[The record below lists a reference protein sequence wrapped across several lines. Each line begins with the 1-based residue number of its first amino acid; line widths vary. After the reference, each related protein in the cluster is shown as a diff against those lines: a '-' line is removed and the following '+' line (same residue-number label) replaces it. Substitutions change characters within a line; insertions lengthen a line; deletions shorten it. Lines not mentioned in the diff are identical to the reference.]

1 MRIAILTL
9 AALSLAA
16 GGAAAAIYFVD
27 AAGTG
32 DYATIQAAVNAV
44 AANSIV
50 ELADGTYTGAG
61 NRDIDFLGKALTLR
75 SASGRPAGCVIDCQG
90 AGRGFNF
97 HTAETGASVVKGL
110 TIRNGYAA
118 DYGGGVYC
126 SGASP
131 SILNCVIADCE
142 ADVRGGGI
150 YGVNAQPVVN
160 GCVISGNTAQ
170 YGGGVAYWSQGGD
183 FWNDLFTG
191 NSADYGDAVYL
202 SGPDIHVRS
211 CTFDTNYGRNYDSA
225 LYGASGA
232 GFTITNSIVWN
243 NDGYPMIRNAVVSYS
258 CILGDGF
265 SGTGNIDANPQFASG
280 PAGGWYL
287 ATTSPCVGTGSAAA
301 TAITFTTG
309 DGTVAM
315 SRLTTRADETN
326 DSGTVDMGYHHGHAN
341 VIYVPD
347 RYATIQAALDNAF
360 SGERVVV
367 RDGNYYERVDFHGRA
382 IELASEHG
390 VSVTRIGGTGAG
402 STVTFAAGEGRG
414 SILRGFMVSGGVAN
428 TGGGIYVDSTAPS
441 IRLCDIAGNQATNSG
456 GGVGGAFSRLEL
468 LTTSVRLNTAGSGGG
483 GLWIGGAGSKPV
495 LSHVFLEE
503 NAAGTAGGGASFA
516 WATATLNQCLVARNT
531 AAQGGG
537 IDAYGTHLDVNSCT
551 VADNGA
557 STGSGGGLLCD
568 SGPLDL
574 ANTIIAFNN
583 RSGAAT
589 AVTCVSGVTVTA
601 SCCDVFGNTGGDW
614 TGCLAGLGG
623 TAGNFSLDPLFCDPA
638 GGDYG
643 LHANSMCAPA
653 MNPGCGSIGFTTA
666 TCAPEIYTV
675 RADGLGEYATLQAAI
690 DAAFDG
696 IIVQAAPGTYTGT
709 GNRDLD
715 FKGKAITV
723 ESESGD
729 AADTIIDCQ
738 GSTGDPHRGFL
749 FHSGEDST
757 SLLRNFTI
765 RGGRTGTSGTGA
777 GICCV
782 DGSGPKVEGC
792 ALHQNGAYDGGGLYC
807 YQSNPIVAGCS
818 FTNCTASDAGG
829 AIAAHT
835 AAPEVRGCTFSSNWA
850 YWGGGVLSDYR
861 AGTRLYGCQLLSNT
875 TQSMGGAILTSE
887 STSRTEA
894 RNCVF
899 QNNASGDQGGAI
911 YGRNGSIT
919 TVSGCTFMDNTATT
933 GGAIRLF
940 NAAAG
945 NFTNSIVWAQAGF
958 TTPVVALQT
967 SAAASFACCDV
978 RGGLAGIVKDGSS
991 TVSWGAGNLDAD
1003 PQFCGA
1009 SQGFLGLRS
1018 TSPCAER
1025 NNPGCG
1031 LIGADER
1038 VCSATGVDDDPPPAQ
1053 APAGVRLLAAAPNPF
1068 NPRTTIR
1075 FELPAAGT
1083 VRLAVHGLDG
1093 RLVATLVSGEL
1104 LAGEHEAV
1112 WDGRDRAGRPAASG
1126 VYICRLEAGGV
1137 VRAQRVALLK

>member
-9 AALSLAA
+9 AALSLAV

-44 AANSIV
+44 SANSII
-50 ELADGTYTGAG
+50 ELAEGTYTGAG
-61 NRDIDFLGKALTLR
+61 NRDIDFLGKALTIR
-75 SASGRPAGCVIDCQG
+75 SASGRPASCVIDCQG

-110 TIRNGYAA
+110 TVRNGYAA

-142 ADVRGGGI
+142 AEVRGGGI
-150 YGVNAQPVVN
+150 YGVNAQPTVN
-160 GCVISGNTAQ
+160 NCVISGNTAQ
-170 YGGGVAYWSQGGD
+170 YGGGVAYWSQGGH

-202 SGPDIHVRS
+202 SGPDIYVRS

-225 LYGASGA
+225 LYGASGG

-258 CILGDGF
+258 CIYGDGF

-287 ATTSPCVGTGSAAA
+287 ATTSPCVSTGSAAA
-301 TAITFTTG
+301 SAVAFTAG

-341 VIYVPD
+341 IIYVPD
-347 RYATIQAALDNAF
+347 RYGTIQAALDNAF

-402 STVTFAAGEGRG
+402 STVTFAAQEGRG
-414 SILRGFMVSGGVAN
+414 SILQGFTVSGGVAN

-441 IRLCDIAGNQATNSG
+441 IRLCHIAANQATNSG
-456 GGVGGAFSRLEL
+456 GGVGGAFSRLSLQNTE
-468 LTTSVRLNTAGSGGG
+468 VVLNTAGSGGG
-483 GLWIGGAGSKPV
+483 IWIGGAGSKPS
-495 LSHVFLEE
+495 LSYVSLEK
-503 NAAGTAGGGASFA
+503 NAADHGGGASFA
-516 WATATLNQCLVARNT
+516 WASVTMDHCLVVHNT
-531 AAQGGG
+531 ADEGGG
-537 IDAYGTHLDVNSCT
+537 IDAYGTHLEVANCT
-551 VADNGA
+551 LVDNFA
-557 STGSGGGLLCD
+557 SVGSGEGILFDTGT
-568 SGPLDL
+568 LDL
-574 ANTIIAFNN
+574 VNTIIAFNH
-583 RSGAAT
+583 GWDTAA
-589 AVTCVSGVTVTA
+589 AVACVSSVTVTA
-601 SCCDVFGNTGGDW
+601 SCCDIYGNAGGDW
-614 TGCLAGLGG
+614 TDCLAGLDG
-623 TAGNFSLDPLFCDPA
+623 ADCNFSLDPLFC
-638 GGDYG
+638 GVLGETYG

-675 RADGLGEYATLQAAI
+675 RADGTGEYPTLQAAI

-696 IIVQAAPGTYTGT
+696 IIVQVAAGTYTGT

-729 AADTIIDCQ
+729 PADTIIDCQ
-738 GSTGDPHRGFL
+738 GSTTDPHRGL
-749 FHSGEDST
+749 FFHTGEDST
-757 SLLRNFTI
+757 SVLRNVTI
-765 RGGRTGTSGTGA
+765 RGGRTSTSGSGA
-777 GICCV
+777 GLYCV
-782 DGSGPKVEGC
+782 GGSGPKVEGC
-792 ALHQNGAYDGGGLYC
+792 VFFQNGASDGGGIYC
-807 YQSNPIVAGCS
+807 YQSDPIVVSCS
-818 FTNCTASDAGG
+818 FTDCTASNAGG

-835 AAPEVRGCTFSSNWA
+835 ATPEVRGCTFSSNWA

-861 AGTRLYGCQLLSNT
+861 AGTRLYNCEIRSNST
-875 TQSMGGAILTSE
+875 NNLGGAILTSE
-887 STSRTEA
+887 SVSRTEA
-894 RNCVF
+894 RNCIF
-899 QNNASGDQGGAI
+899 HNNASGEQGGAI
-911 YGRNGSIT
+911 YGRNGSII

-933 GGAIRLF
+933 GGTIRLF

-945 NFTNSIVWAQAGF
+945 NFTNSIVWAQAGY
-958 TTPVVALQT
+958 TNPVVALQT

-991 TVSWGAGNLDAD
+991 TVAWGAGNLDAD

-1038 VCSATGVDDDPPPAQ
+1038 VCSATGVDDDSPPAP

-1104 LAGEHEAV
+1104 PAGEHEAV

>member
-1 MRIAILTL
+1 MRIAIMTL
-9 AALSLAA
+9 AVLVWAA
-16 GGAAAAIYFVD
+16 SGAAAAIYFVN

-32 DYATIQAAVNAV
+32 DFATIQAAVNAA
-44 AANSIV
+44 AANSII
-50 ELADGTYTGAG
+50 ELADGVYTGAG
-61 NRDIDFLGKALTLR
+61 NRNLDFLGKALTLR
-75 SASGRPAGCVIDCQG
+75 SASGRPASCIIDCQG
-90 AGRGFNF
+90 AGRGFYF

-110 TIRNGYAA
+110 TVRNGYAA

-142 ADVRGGGI
+142 AEVRGGGV
-150 YGVNAQPVVN
+150 YGVNAQPTVN
-160 GCVISGNTAQ
+160 NCVISGNTAQ
-170 YGGGVAYWSQGGD
+170 YGGGVAYWNQGGD

-202 SGPDIHVRS
+202 SGPGVYVRS

-225 LYGASGA
+225 LYGAAGG

-258 CILGDGF
+258 CIYGDGF
-265 SGTGNIDANPQFASG
+265 SGTGNIDANPQFANG

-287 ATTSPCVGTGSAAA
+287 ATTSPCVGAGSAAA
-301 TAITFTTG
+301 SAVTFTAG

-326 DSGTVDMGYHHGHAN
+326 DSGAVDMGYHHGHAN

-347 RYATIQAALDNAF
+347 RYATIQVALDNAF

-367 RDGNYYERVDFHGRA
+367 RNGNYYERVDFHGRA
-382 IELASEHG
+382 IELSSEHG

-402 STVTFAAGEGRG
+402 STVTFANKEGRG
-414 SILRGFMVSGGVAN
+414 SKLCGFMISGGVASF
-428 TGGGIYVDSTAPS
+428 GGGVVIDGASPT
-441 IRLCDIAGNQATNSG
+441 ITLCDIAGNQATGSG
-456 GGVGGAFSRLEL
+456 GGLYAAFSRLDL
-468 LTTSVRLNTAGSGGG
+468 STTSVRQNTAGADGGG
-483 GLWIGGAGSKPV
+483 VCVAGAGSAPRFQYDFFEDNV
-495 LSHVFLEE
+495 
-503 NAAGTAGGGASFA
+503 AGAVGGGASFA
-516 WATATLNQCLVARNT
+516 WATVTIDHCSLVRNT
-531 AAQGGG
+531 AAQGGAVSATG
-537 IDAYGTHLDVNSCT
+537 GHLDLTYCT
-551 VADNGA
+551 LADNGA
-557 STGSGGGLLCD
+557 SSGTAGGVRCD
-568 SGPLDL
+568 SGTLDL
-574 ANTIIAFNN
+574 ANTIVAFNN
-583 RSGAAT
+583 RSAAAT
-589 AVTCVSGVTVTA
+589 AVACVFGATAAA
-601 SCCDVFGNTGGDW
+601 SCCDIYGNAGGDW
-614 TGCLAGLGG
+614 TGCLAGLDGA
-623 TAGNFSLDPLFCDPA
+623 AGNFSLNPLFCDLA

-643 LHANSMCAPA
+643 LHANSMCAAA
-653 MNPGCGSIGFTTA
+653 MNPGCGQIGFTSS

-738 GSTGDPHRGFL
+738 GSTGNPHRGFY

-782 DGSGPKVEGC
+782 SGSGPKIEGC

-861 AGTRLYGCQLLSNT
+861 AGTRLYGCQMLSNT
-875 TQSMGGAILTSE
+875 TQSMGGGILTSE

-911 YGRNGSIT
+911 FGRNGSIT
-919 TVSGCTFMDNTATT
+919 TISGCTFMDNTATT
-933 GGAIRLF
+933 GGAIRLY
-940 NAAAG
+940 NAGSA
-945 NFTNSIVWAQAGF
+945 NLTNSIVWAQAGF
-958 TTPVVALQT
+958 TTPVVALQA

-978 RGGLAGIVKDGSS
+978 RGGQAGIVKDGSS
-991 TVSWGAGNLDAD
+991 TVAWGAGNLDAD

-1038 VCSATGVDDDPPPAQ
+1038 VCSATGVGGEPPPAG
-1053 APAGVRLLAAAPNPF
+1053 ASAETRLFAAVPNPF

-1075 FELPAAGT
+1075 FALPAAGA

-1093 RLVATLVSGEL
+1093 RLVATLVSGDL
-1104 LAGEHEAV
+1104 PAGEHEAV

-1126 VYICRLEAGGV
+1126 IYICRLEAGGV
-1137 VRAQRVALLK
+1137 VRAERVALLK